1 MGATPFWGENPEG
14 TDARGMQVS
23 ALSSH
28 EDDDLDKQANGNNV
42 VFGRFMLPDMTEH
55 PCQVKD
61 IDRDGASF
69 ISQHVPPPGL
79 AVVAYIEELGRVEA
93 VSGDAIPGGFYVA
106 FSATGA
112 RRERLT
118 AKIDWMQKREVGGA
132 ENRRHPRYEP
142 REKVSQLTL
151 PDGRVYPCEVIDISV
166 SGAAIKS
173 DVMPSIGTYMMLGR
187 MKARVVRYL
196 ENGVA
201 IEFVKQ
207 LDKLQVQQHVAQ

>member
-1 MGATPFWGENPEG
+1 M
-14 TDARGMQVS
+14 S
-23 ALSSH
+23 AFSAEELYDSDNS
-28 EDDDLDKQANGNNV
+28 KVANI
-42 VFGRFMLPDMTEH
+42 VFGRFMLPDMSEH

-61 IDRDGASF
+61 ITGDGASF
-69 ISQHVPPPGL
+69 LAAHVPPPGL

-93 VSGDAIPGGFYVA
+93 VSSDAIAGGFQVA
-106 FSATGA
+106 FTATGA
-112 RRERLT
+112 RRERLIS
-118 AKIDWMQKREVGGA
+118 KIDWLQKREIGGA

-151 PDGRVYPCEVIDISV
+151 PDGRVYPCEVIDISI

-187 MKARVVRYL
+187 MKGRVVRYL
-196 ENGVA
+196 EQGVA

-207 LDKLQVQQHVAQ
+207 LDKQLIQQHIV